1 LLEPVDRE
9 YCPTPPGE
17 ASHTVLLSNLGN
29 RVQPV
34 IRYDL
39 GDSMTVNPEP
49 CPCGNP
55 LPAIRVE
62 GRRDD
67 VLSMR
72 APNGSFVRLLPLALT
87 TVVEEAAHPHRF
99 QIVQNS
105 LRPDQCFAS
114 SSAEMTIDM
123 RWDAQR
129 QMHCGAISRQQ
140 SLANVQVAR
149 DRRSPV
155 TDRRSGKLRE
165 VMVAMERGPAHA

>member
-1 LLEPVDRE
+1 
-9 YCPTPPGE
+9 
-17 ASHTVLLSNLGN
+17 LLSNLGN

-99 QIVQNS
+99 QIVQTAS
-105 LRPDQCFAS
+105 DRIMLRIELGRDDDRHAVGR
-114 SSAEMTIDM
+114 AAA
-123 RWDAQR
+123 DALR
-129 QMHCGAISRQQ
+129 RYLAQQ
-140 SLANVQVAR
+140 SLANVQVRAGQAQS
-149 DRRSPV
+149 RSPI
-155 TDRRSGKLRE
+155 
-165 VMVAMERGPAHA
+165 VAAAS